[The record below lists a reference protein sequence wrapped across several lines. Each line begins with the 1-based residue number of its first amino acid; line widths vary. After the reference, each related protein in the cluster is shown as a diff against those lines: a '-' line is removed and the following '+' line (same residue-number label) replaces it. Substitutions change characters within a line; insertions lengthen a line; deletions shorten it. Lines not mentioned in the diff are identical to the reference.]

1 MAFTSRFQ
9 NVMVNRVNPNEV
21 NYRILRA
28 PVVELVK
35 GTSCAPQ
42 RSSSYANP
50 PNPIAHKPGYRPL
63 VFP

>member
-1 MAFTSRFQ
+1 LAFTSRFQ
-9 NVMVNRVNPNEV
+9 NIMVNKVNPNDV

-42 RSSSYANP
+42 RSSSYVNP
-50 PNPIAHKPGYRPL
+50 PNPIAHKPGYASL